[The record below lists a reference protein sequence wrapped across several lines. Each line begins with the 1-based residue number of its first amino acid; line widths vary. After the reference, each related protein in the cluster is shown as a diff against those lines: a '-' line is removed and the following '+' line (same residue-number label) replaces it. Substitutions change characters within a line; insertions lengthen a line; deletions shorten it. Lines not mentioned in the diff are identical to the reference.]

1 MPEEEKKALSPAEA
15 VVDLELAEAVNQLVW
30 LIADE
35 FVEQYSEAMWL
46 NEMLPEPGGVK
57 VRTAG
62 QS

>member
-1 MPEEEKKALSPAEA
+1 MPAEA

-35 FVEQYSEAMWL
+35 FVEQYSETVWL
-46 NEMLPEPGGVK
+46 NEMLPEPNGAK